1 MSADPALAEPNSSY
15 EIDDSDLV
23 VAATD
28 VVATQLGE
36 MLVLLDLST
45 EQYFSLNVT
54 GSVVW
59 RMAQDGRNVAS
70 ICDEVGERFDVSRD
84 ECAGDVR
91 ALLSELNA
99 AKLVSI
105 VPNAHA
111 LQRAK
116 GPGA

>member
-1 MSADPALAEPNSSY
+1 MSAESAPQEPSSY
-15 EIDDSDLV
+15 FKIDDSDLV

-28 VVATQLGE
+28 VVATELGE

-54 GSVVW
+54 GSIVW
-59 RMAQDGRNVAS
+59 RLAQDGRDVAS
-70 ICDEVGERFDVSRD
+70 ICDEVGERFEVSRE

-105 VPNAHA
+105 VPNADA
-111 LQRAK
+111 PQDAK